1 MSVASDPGS
10 KKRLPNQEAY
20 SVLMSAI
27 DVAKTLEEESWMTTA
42 LVLVVSAT
50 GAGDSS

>member
-10 KKRLPNQEAY
+10 KKRRPNREAY

-27 DVAKTLEEESWMTTA
+27 DVARTLEEESWMTTP